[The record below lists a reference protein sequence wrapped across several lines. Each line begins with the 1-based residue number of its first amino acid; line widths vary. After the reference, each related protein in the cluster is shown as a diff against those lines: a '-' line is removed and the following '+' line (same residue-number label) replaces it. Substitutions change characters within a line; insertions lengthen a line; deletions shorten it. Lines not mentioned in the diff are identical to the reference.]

1 MAKTKLGNVRGP
13 KGDKGDRG
21 SLWRVTDKMTGQST
35 SDTAFPGANI
45 EDSAVGDMCLNPITC
60 DIYKCTAGGDAANA
74 KWVWVMNNRG
84 PKGDQGDKGDPTTVD
99 AMLSESSANPIQNK
113 AVATKFK
120 DVQDSLG
127 HAGRLFSGD
136 LGRLSTDGAG
146 HIKLW
151 TNAEFK
157 EKFGAEPKDCFIAV
171 SNRASGSSG
180 LFLASPRWNGDAV
193 FTTQMSVQDG
203 VVKAVP
209 GVSQS
214 TTPVAYFVAVY

>member
-1 MAKTKLGNVRGP
+1 MAKVKLGNVKGS

-84 PKGDQGDKGDPTTVD
+84 PQGPAGPKGDPTTVD
-99 AMLSESSANPIQNK
+99 AVLSKDSVNPIQNK
-113 AVATKFK
+113 AVATKFQ

-127 HAGRLFSGD
+127 RV
-136 LGRLSTDGAG
+136 
-146 HIKLW
+146 
-151 TNAEFK
+151 
-157 EKFGAEPKDCFIAV
+157 PFIAYPGTALNDLTNGLTVYYDSSYNAPSSYGIVCAV
-171 SNRASGSSG
+171 SEEYNNWIFQVAFSTY
-180 LFLASPRWNGDAV
+180 GDI
-193 FTTQMSVQDG
+193 FTRQNINDG
-203 VVKAVP
+203 GWTEWVKK
-209 GVSQS
+209 
-214 TTPVAYFVAVY
+214 

>member
-1 MAKTKLGNVRGP
+1 MAKVKLGNVKGS

-84 PKGDQGDKGDPTTVD
+84 PQGPAGPKGDPTTVD
-99 AMLSESSANPIQNK
+99 AVLSKVSVNPIQNK
-113 AVATKFK
+113 AVATKFQ

-127 HAGRLFSGD
+127 RAVDTSGTTSSASVFSQGSIRGGD
-136 LGRLSTDGAG
+136 YYG
-146 HIKLW
+146 
-151 TNAEFK
+151 
-157 EKFGAEPKDCFIAV
+157 
-171 SNRASGSSG
+171 G
-180 LFLASPRWNGDAV
+180 LFLDEDESASIRIV
-193 FTTQMSVQDG
+193 FSQDINKLIVMKTLDG
-203 VVKAVP
+203 KDVELR
-209 GVSQS
+209 
-214 TTPVAYFVAVY
+214 TI

>member
-1 MAKTKLGNVRGP
+1 MAKVKLGNVKGS

-84 PKGDQGDKGDPTTVD
+84 PQGPAGPKGDPTTVD
-99 AMLSESSANPIQNK
+99 AVLSKDSVNPIQNK

-120 DVQDSLG
+120 DVQDSL
-127 HAGRLFSGD
+127 D
-136 LGRLSTDGAG
+136 Q
-146 HIKLW
+146 
-151 TNAEFK
+151 
-157 EKFGAEPKDCFIAV
+157 V
-171 SNRASGSSG
+171 SNPKVLNDRARLAYVDSEERQRGIWCVVDGSVWK
-180 LFLASPRWNGDAV
+180 LI
-193 FTTQMSVQDG
+193 
-203 VVKAVP
+203 VP
-209 GVSQS
+209 M
-214 TTPVAYFVAVY
+214 

>member
-1 MAKTKLGNVRGP
+1 MAKVKLGNVKGS

-84 PKGDQGDKGDPTTVD
+84 PQGPAGPKGDPTTVD
-99 AMLSESSANPIQNK
+99 AVLSESSANPIQNK

-127 HAGRLFSGD
+127 HMKELETINRGNSVAFDWTEDS
-136 LGRLSTDGAG
+136 
-146 HIKLW
+146 KLEVYVNSQRVHVVRPNW
-151 TNAEFK
+151 
-157 EKFGAEPKDCFIAV
+157 
-171 SNRASGSSG
+171 GS
-180 LFLASPRWNGDAV
+180 L
-193 FTTQMSVQDG
+193 T
-203 VVKAVP
+203 
-209 GVSQS
+209 
-214 TTPVAYFVAVY
+214 